1 MMGGLVH
8 LLLCCGLVL
17 AGRPASAT
25 KATEEKQSALGVLET
40 THKSELD
47 PVARKELETYLRTGL
62 ARGEA
67 PLLDRRGDPDC
78 DATCRE
84 GFQEAGASHVVRAS
98 VEQQSRDYQVKLEL
112 IDVKTG
118 EVVGETEATCEIC
131 GLDELGELLEG
142 QGALVQTKLRSLDVR
157 APVLVVTSTPS
168 GAAVQV
174 DGELVGRTPLEREV
188 LPGEHTV
195 RIRRVGYVSEDRRVT
210 MVDGVTQKV
219 TADLKRKPGQRRAII
234 FGAVSTGVGT
244 ALLATGIGL
253 LAVNGREQPGCAPEN
268 IDAQG
273 TCKYIFKTVPG
284 GATLAISGAVMATV
298 GVMLL
303 IQNRDLLAGRRTKKH
318 ARARRLQPGI
328 SPFGVSLRGSF

>member
-1 MMGGLVH
+1 MTGFVH
-8 LLLCCGLVL
+8 LLTCLGLVL
-17 AGRPASAT
+17 AGRPVVAAMG
-25 KATEEKQSALGVLET
+25 EEETQPGLGVLET
-40 THKSELD
+40 THKNELE
-47 PVARKELETYLRTGL
+47 PVARKDLETHLRTGL

-67 PLLDRRGDPDC
+67 PLLDRSADADC
-78 DATCRE
+78 DASCRE
-84 GFQEAGASHVVRAS
+84 EFQEAGASHIIRAS

-142 QGALVQTKLRSLDVR
+142 QGALVQTKLRALDVR

-195 RIRRVGYVSEDRRVT
+195 RIRRIGYVGEDRRVT

-219 TADLKRKPGQRRAII
+219 TVDLKKSPGQQRAVVL
-234 FGAVSTGVGT
+234 GAVGAGVGT
-244 ALLATGIGL
+244 AMLVTGIGL
-253 LAVNGREQPGCAPEN
+253 LAVNGREQPGCAPEDLDPN
-268 IDAQG
+268 G
-273 TCKYIFKTVPG
+273 NCKYIFKTVPV
-284 GATLAISGAVMATV
+284 GATLAISGAVIATV

-303 IQNRDLLAGRRTKKH
+303 IQNRDLIGGRRAKKH
-318 ARARRLQPGI
+318 ARARRIQPGI
-328 SPFGVSLRGSF
+328 SPFGVSLRGTF